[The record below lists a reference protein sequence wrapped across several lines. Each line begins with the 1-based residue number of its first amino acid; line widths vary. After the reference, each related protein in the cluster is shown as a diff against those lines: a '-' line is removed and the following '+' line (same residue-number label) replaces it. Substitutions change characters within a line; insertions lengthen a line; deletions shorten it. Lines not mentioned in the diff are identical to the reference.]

1 MINNQPCQRRY
12 YDDFEFANFVNTID
26 ILMQRLNYSEAD
38 LEQAIAFLQMR
49 QENKDSAVLRKLVL
63 PKAKLSIP
71 NF

>member
-12 YDDFEFANFVNTID
+12 CDDVEFANFVNTID
-26 ILMQRLNYSEAD
+26 ILMQRLNYGEAD

-49 QENKDSAVLRKLVL
+49 QENKDSAALRKLVL
-63 PKAKLSIP
+63 SKAKPDIP